1 MGARPESPGREYA
14 RRFALEHAHYRDDLA
29 FWAALADEL
38 GGPVLDV
45 GAATGRVAIELARRG
60 HEVWAVDP
68 SPDMRAELLAALAGE
83 DAAVAGRVRVRDGRL
98 EGLSLGRRFPLVVVA
113 MNTMQVLLGEEDR
126 RAAFASLA
134 EHLAPGGRIAFDVA
148 RVSPAEAAASIGF
161 EVPIGE
167 HRPAGGGTIV
177 QTSWYEDVDARTST
191 ARFAIRIVDERPG
204 APPELRERRH
214 EVHLYAPE
222 EIDRLAAGAGLTAV
236 ATHGDFSGGPLRVD
250 SEVQIHVLAHAG
262 EAAA

>member
-1 MGARPESPGREYA
+1 MGVRPESPGREYA

-167 HRPAGGGTIV
+167 HRPAGPLRDPDRGRAPRGA
-177 QTSWYEDVDARTST
+177 ARAPRAP
-191 ARFAIRIVDERPG
+191 ARG
-204 APPELRERRH
+204 APLRARG
-214 EVHLYAPE
+214 
-222 EIDRLAAGAGLTAV
+222 DRPARGRSGPHRGRDPWRLLRGSAAGGL
-236 ATHGDFSGGPLRVD
+236 
-250 SEVQIHVLAHAG
+250 
-262 EAAA
+262 